1 MSCALGPQSHLRGEH
16 IKCVV
21 WSVEQPALVENASL
35 KVCSVILLA
44 HLKRY
49 RVHAFNRESYNLLK
63 TSMQVGVTSVMGVLT
78 SKRGTLLI
86 WKIAILEAQEVHIL
100 LLNPLF

>member
-1 MSCALGPQSHLRGEH
+1 
-16 IKCVV
+16 
-21 WSVEQPALVENASL
+21 
-35 KVCSVILLA
+35 
-44 HLKRY
+44 
-49 RVHAFNRESYNLLK
+49 
-63 TSMQVGVTSVMGVLT
+63 MQVGVTSVMGVLT